1 MRSIS
6 LAIALLAAASS
17 RPALAQTVPPSPGVA
32 APSPGAAE
40 AVARGRLDTMLKTGH
55 AEADWFSDSF
65 LARVP
70 VSKVDEIVGQLT
82 AILGAYQGIDGSHG
96 DYTAHFEKGTD
107 EMIVHLDAGNR
118 INAILFRPAKF

>member
-6 LAIALLAAASS
+6 LAIALLAAASG
-17 RPALAQTVPPSPGVA
+17 RPVLAQTAAPLPAA

-40 AVARGRLDTMLKTGH
+40 AAARGRLDTMLKTGH

-107 EMIVHLDAGNR
+107 EMIVQLDAANH